1 MSFRIIL
8 FWVVSS
14 LVVMS
19 CKKEELKTTDPLPTV
34 SHVPAILLGTM
45 ATTYNQFDDVVLY
58 VNYIDGNG
66 DLGFEDA
73 DTPVVYV
80 TDNRNGIEFNFH
92 VQPLSPPGVEIAIQ
106 GQLQVVIENVILLSQ
121 SNSSETVTFSVKI
134 IDRAGNWSNLVT
146 TPVLTINN

>member
-1 MSFRIIL
+1 MSFRIIFFL
-8 FWVVSS
+8 VLS
-14 LVVMS
+14 LVIMS
-19 CKKEELKTTDPLPTV
+19 CEKEEIKPSDPLPTV
-34 SHVPAILLGTM
+34 SHVPAISLGTM

-58 VNYIDGNG
+58 VNYTDGNG
-66 DLGFEDA
+66 DLGFDDA

-80 TDNRNGIEFNFH
+80 TDNRNDIEFNFH

-106 GQLQVVIENVILLSQ
+106 GQLQVVIENIILLSQ

-146 TPVLTINN
+146 SPVLTINN

>member
-1 MSFRIIL
+1 MSIRIIFFL
-8 FWVVSS
+8 VLS
-14 LVVMS
+14 LVIMS
-19 CKKEELKTTDPLPTV
+19 CEKEEFKPADPLPTV
-34 SHVPAILLGTM
+34 SHVPSISLGTM
-45 ATTYNQFDDVVLY
+45 AITYNQFDDVVLY
-58 VNYIDGNG
+58 VNYTDGNG

-80 TDNRNGIEFNFH
+80 TDNRNDIEFNFH

-106 GQLQVVIENVILLSQ
+106 GQLQVVVENVILLSQ
-121 SNSSETVTFSVKI
+121 SNPSETVTFSVKI